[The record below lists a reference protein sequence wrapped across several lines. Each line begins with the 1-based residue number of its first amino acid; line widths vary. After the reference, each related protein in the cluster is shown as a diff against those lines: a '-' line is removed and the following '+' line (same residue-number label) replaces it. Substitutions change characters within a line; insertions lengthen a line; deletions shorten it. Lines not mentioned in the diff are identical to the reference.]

1 MLTMHSRQY
10 SQGRQIYVCSVLQGP
25 LTVLTMHSRQ
35 FSPNTHKWIKV
46 LAKLPPTQLALYYQ
60 PAPQGPQCLPCTS
73 KQCVMPT
80 KTLTSRR
87 HNATLMNQLL
97 PNNRPGLVNKNDPF
111 LAVWRIFWP
120 FISLCISWNCNS
132 IWLVRTV
139 PKSVCVVMGRCPR
152 TGTKMDIF
160 RLSQF
165 IHSIEVGGTD
175 LSDWQNW
182 VELGL

>member
-1 MLTMHSRQY
+1 MLSA
-10 SQGRQIYVCSVLQGP
+10 P
-25 LTVLTMHSRQ
+25 LTVLTMHSWQ
-35 FSPNTHKWIKV
+35 FSQNTHITV
-46 LAKLPPTQLALYYQ
+46 LAKLPLTLLDLYYQ
-60 PAPQGPQCLPCTS
+60 APYGLQCLLWHSLCTI
-73 KQCVMPT
+73 KHCAMPT

-120 FISLCISWNCNS
+120 FIRVCISWNCNN
-132 IWLVRTV
+132 IRQILTV
-139 PKSVCVVMGRCPR
+139 PKSVFVVMGRCLR
-152 TGTKMDIF
+152 KGTWMDIF

-175 LSDWQNW
+175 LSDRQNW

>member
-1 MLTMHSRQY
+1 MLTILTR
-10 SQGRQIYVCSVLQGP
+10 LANLP
-25 LTVLTMHSRQ
+25 LTRHCAYYALPAILTILTSWLQ
-35 FSPNTHKWIKV
+35 
-46 LAKLPPTQLALYYQ
+46 LPPYTACPVL
-60 PAPQGPQCLPCTS
+60 PGPHSPQCLPCTS
-73 KQCVMPT
+73 KHCAMPT

-120 FISLCISWNCNS
+120 FINLCISWNCNS
-132 IWLVRTV
+132 IWLIRTV
-139 PKSVCVVMGRCPR
+139 PKSVCFAMGRFPR
-152 TGTKMDIF
+152 KGTKMDIF

-175 LSDWQNW
+175 LSDRQNW